1 MRLADF
7 ILSDME
13 GILEDWQ
20 AFAATL
26 LPAAASMNSLALR
39 DHAQQILEAIAKD
52 IVQPQTRVEQAQK
65 SKGRAPQVMGAAA
78 TAAQVHAVMRAQ
90 SGFDIRQ
97 MTAEYRALRTSVL
110 CRWVDTCEPASTDS
124 QDMIRFNEA
133 IDQAIAE
140 SVASFSTQV
149 EQSRNFFLGM
159 LGHDMRSPLSA
170 ILLSAGY
177 LAKLNAG
184 ERVSEAAKRITN
196 SGSRMQALLD
206 DLIDFNRTKLGLG
219 IKIAPAEVDLG
230 QVFADGLHQLRVAY
244 PSREIQFAVEGD
256 GRGVWDA
263 NRLHQLLD
271 NLVVNAI
278 KYGFSDSPVRV
289 TLTGNDEAV
298 VLTVRN
304 RGPAIEPQLRTRIF
318 DPLRRG
324 GSPLSDQDRE
334 GDGSLGLGLFISREI
349 AIAHG
354 GDIDVESDESETA
367 FTVRLPRAGA
377 RHPQTYGS
385 LAAQSKSFG

>member
-7 ILSDME
+7 ILFDME
-13 GILEDWQ
+13 GILKDWQ
-20 AFAATL
+20 TFAAAQ
-26 LPAAASMNSLALR
+26 LPAAASMNALALR
-39 DHAQQILEAIAKD
+39 DHAEQILEAVAKD
-52 IVQPQTRVEQAQK
+52 IVQPQTRVEQIQK
-65 SKGRAPQVMGAAA
+65 SKGRAPQVAGAAA
-78 TAAQVHAVMRAQ
+78 TAAQAHAVMRAH

-110 CRWVDTCEPASTDS
+110 CRWVDTCEAASTDL

-140 SVASFSTQV
+140 SVGSFSTQV

-184 ERVSEAAKRITN
+184 ERVSDAAKRIIN

-219 IKIAPAEVDLG
+219 ISIAPSQVDLA
-230 QVFADGLHQLRVAY
+230 QVFADGLQQLRVAY
-244 PSREIQFAVEGD
+244 PSCDIQFAVEGD
-256 GRGVWDA
+256 ARGVWDA

-278 KYGFSDSPVRV
+278 KYGFRDSPVRV
-289 TLTGNDEAV
+289 TLAGNDEDV

-304 RGPAIEPQLRTRIF
+304 RGPVIEPPLRTRIF

-324 GSPLSDQDRE
+324 SSPPSDQDRE

-354 GDIDVESDESETA
+354 GDIDVESDESETV
-367 FTVRLPRAGA
+367 FTVRLPRAGSHHRQNLMDRSVA
-377 RHPQTYGS
+377 S
-385 LAAQSKSFG
+385 E

>member
-39 DHAQQILEAIAKD
+39 DHAQQILEAVAKD
-52 IVQPQTRVEQAQK
+52 IVQPQTRVEQARK
-65 SKGRAPQVMGAAA
+65 SKGRAPQVMDAAA

-110 CRWVDTCEPASTDS
+110 CRWVDTCEPASTDL

-244 PSREIQFAVEGD
+244 PSREIQFTVEGD
-256 GRGVWDA
+256 ARGVWDA
-263 NRLHQLLD
+263 NRLISYSITSWSMQ
-271 NLVVNAI
+271 
-278 KYGFSDSPVRV
+278 SSTDSPTHRF
-289 TLTGNDEAV
+289 E
-298 VLTVRN
+298 
-304 RGPAIEPQLRTRIF
+304 
-318 DPLRRG
+318 
-324 GSPLSDQDRE
+324 
-334 GDGSLGLGLFISREI
+334 
-349 AIAHG
+349 
-354 GDIDVESDESETA
+354 
-367 FTVRLPRAGA
+367 
-377 RHPQTYGS
+377 
-385 LAAQSKSFG
+385 

>member
-20 AFAATL
+20 TFAATQ
-26 LPAAASMNSLALR
+26 LPAAASMSSLALR
-39 DHAQQILEAIAKD
+39 DHAQQILEAVAKD
-52 IVQPQTRVEQAQK
+52 IVQPQTQVEQAQK
-65 SKGRAPQVMGAAA
+65 SKGRALQVVDAAE
-78 TAAQVHAVMRAQ
+78 TAAQAHAVMRAQ

-110 CRWVDTCEPASTDS
+110 CRWVDTCEPASTDL

-170 ILLSAGY
+170 ILLSANY

-244 PSREIQFAVEGD
+244 PSCEFQFTVEGD
-256 GRGVWDA
+256 VRGVWDA
-263 NRLHQLLD
+263 NRFHQLLD

-278 KYGFSDSPVRV
+278 KYGFPESPVRV
-289 TLTGNDEAV
+289 TLAGNDQDV
-298 VLTVRN
+298 VLAVRN
-304 RGPAIEPQLRTRIF
+304 RGPVIEPALRMHIF
-318 DPLRRG
+318 DPLSRG
-324 GSPLSDQDRE
+324 TSPLSDQDHE
-334 GDGSLGLGLFISREI
+334 SDGSFGLGLFIAREI

-354 GDIDVESDESETA
+354 GDIDLESGESETA
-367 FTVRLPRAGA
+367 FTVRLPRTGA
-377 RHPQTYGS
+377 HHRQN
-385 LAAQSKSFG
+385 LMDRV

>member
-13 GILEDWQ
+13 GILKDWQ
-20 AFAATL
+20 TFAATQ
-26 LPAAASMNSLALR
+26 LPAAASMSSLALR
-39 DHAQQILEAIAKD
+39 DHAQQILEAVAKD

-65 SKGRAPQVMGAAA
+65 SKGLAPQAVGAAA
-78 TAAQVHAVMRAQ
+78 TAAQAHAVMRAH
-90 SGFDIRQ
+90 SGFDIKQ

-110 CRWVDTCEPASTDS
+110 CRWVDKCEPATTDL

-219 IKIAPAEVDLG
+219 IKIAPAKVDLG
-230 QVFADGLHQLRVAY
+230 QVFADGLYQLRVAY
-244 PSREIQFAVEGD
+244 PSREIKFTVEGD
-256 GRGVWDA
+256 ARGVWDA

-289 TLTGNDEAV
+289 TLTGNDEKV

-304 RGPAIEPQLRTRIF
+304 RGPVIEPQLRTRIF

-324 GSPLSDQDRE
+324 SSPLSDQDGE

-354 GDIDVESDESETA
+354 GDIDVESDESETV

-377 RHPQTYGS
+377 HHPRLMGS

>member
-1 MRLADF
+1 
-7 ILSDME
+7 
-13 GILEDWQ
+13 
-20 AFAATL
+20 
-26 LPAAASMNSLALR
+26 
-39 DHAQQILEAIAKD
+39 
-52 IVQPQTRVEQAQK
+52 VQPQTRVEQAQK
-65 SKGRAPQVMGAAA
+65 SKGRAPQVVDAAE
-78 TAAQVHAVMRAQ
+78 TAAQAHAVMRAH

-110 CRWVDTCEPASTDS
+110 CRWVDACRPASTDL

-133 IDQAIAE
+133 IDQALAE

-149 EQSRNFFLGM
+149 ELSRNFFLGM

-170 ILLSAGY
+170 ILLSANY
-177 LAKLNAG
+177 VAKLNAG

-219 IKIAPAEVDLG
+219 VKIVPAEIDLG
-230 QVFADGLHQLRVAY
+230 EVFADGLHQLRVAY
-244 PSREIQFAVEGD
+244 PSCDVQFTVEGD
-256 GRGVWDA
+256 ARGVWDA

-278 KYGFSDSPVRV
+278 KYGFRDSPVRV
-289 TLTGNDEAV
+289 TLAGNAEDV

-304 RGPAIEPQLRTRIF
+304 RGPVIEPPLLTRIF

-324 GSPLSDQDRE
+324 SSPPSDQDRE
-334 GDGSLGLGLFISREI
+334 GNGSLGLGLFISREI

-354 GDIDVESDESETA
+354 GDIGVESDESETV
-367 FTVRLPRAGA
+367 FTVRLPRTGA
-377 RHPQTYGS
+377 HHRQNLMDRS
-385 LAAQSKSFG
+385 LASE